1 VTRRA
6 VTGGRVLAV
15 VLAVLVVAAG
25 SFVVEAGAGT
35 REPVPFRD
43 TVEIG
48 AGSVT
53 VQRSLAGELAI
64 PKLQVFYSGYRY
76 VVGYYGVESYAAA
89 RATPAHEL
97 QFGRPLAAFVT
108 DFSDT
113 GVALTDERYLTIPT
127 GRATGWVPVD
137 ETVVVVGSAA
147 RTPEGRVAVPFS
159 ERSDAEAFAS
169 EYGGEVLAWDAAV
182 ARLGE
187 RTGVD
192 AAGFRREV
200 ANRSAWADRTAA
212 DARGLLDR
220 PVSTTV
226 RADETLADA
235 IARAPPN
242 TTLRVPPG
250 TYAGNLTVDK
260 PVTIRGAGS
269 GPPLGSAADGAGGTE
284 EPTGERDA
292 NATATTIRGDG
303 TGTVVRVTAPGV
315 AIADLRVT
323 GVGPN
328 GTDRSALA
336 NVSGEDAWD
345 VRVRV
350 AYGEGDA
357 AIRLDNATGALV
369 SGVAIETPASGVI
382 LDRSRGAVVEG
393 LRVRGSDDPTE
404 GFMSVLAMYD
414 PVVIQGAHVIGG
426 RDGVYTHR
434 ADGTVIRD
442 SRFESLRFGV
452 HEMYTSGT
460 LVANLTVRDA
470 DVGIIVMT
478 RPESNHLVDN
488 DVRGCEVGIS
498 PSGGYNYVA
507 GNVLVDNGIGFYV
520 AGSRSLFERN
530 VATGNEFGIRAATVL
545 PTNQV
550 VRNDV
555 VGNDRP
561 VKAVT
566 GPTRVWSVGDEGN
579 YWGRVGR
586 DADGDGVVD
595 RQYRPTG
602 AVDALVPSTPGARTL
617 AASPAVAALRAVQ
630 SSVPGLRTVG
640 VVDAA
645 PRADPVRP
653 GTLAR
658 LGVDAPTTGD
668 ATTAVANGT
677 AATASPTAT
686 DEGAADRDR
695 GTNSDGRDAGG
706 RSKRTTGV
714 TP

>member
-1 VTRRA
+1 

-25 SFVVEAGAGT
+25 SFVVGAGAGS

-64 PKLQVFYSGYRY
+64 PKVQVFYSGYRY
-76 VVGYYGVESYAAA
+76 VVGYYGVEAYAAA
-89 RATPAHEL
+89 RASPAHDL

-108 DFSDT
+108 DFAGT
-113 GVALTDERYLTIPT
+113 GVELTDERHLAIPT

-226 RADETLADA
+226 RANETLAGA
-235 IARAPPN
+235 IARTPPN

-250 TYAGNLTVDK
+250 TYAGNVTIDK

-269 GPPLGSAADGAGGTE
+269 GPPLGSAADGAGAADGT
-284 EPTGERDA
+284 DA
-292 NATATTIRGDG
+292 AGGPDGGDDPDATATTIRGDG
-303 TGTVVRVTAPGV
+303 TGTVVRATAPGV

-357 AIRLDNATGALV
+357 GIRLDNATGALV

-382 LDRSRGAVVEG
+382 LDRSRGALLEG
-393 LRVRGSDDPTE
+393 LQVRGSDDPTE
-404 GFMSVLAMYD
+404 GFMSVLAMYE
-414 PVVIQGAHVIGG
+414 PVVIQGARVVGG

-478 RPESNHLVDN
+478 RPRSNHLVDN
-488 DVRGCEVGIS
+488 DVRGSEVGIS
-498 PSGGYNYVA
+498 PSGGSNYVA
-507 GNVLVDNGIGFYV
+507 GNVLADNGVGLYV

-530 VATGNEFGIRAATVL
+530 VVVANGFGIRAATVL

-555 VGNDRP
+555 AGNGRP

-579 YWGRVGR
+579 YWGPVGR

-602 AVDALVPSTPGARTL
+602 AVDALVPSTAGARTL
-617 AASPAVAALRAVQ
+617 AASPALAALRAVQ

-645 PRADPVRP
+645 PRAEPVRP
-653 GTLAR
+653 ATLAR
-658 LGVDAPTTGD
+658 LGVDGAAAGTAST
-668 ATTAVANGT
+668 ATANGT
-677 AATASPTAT
+677 APART
-686 DEGAADRDR
+686 G
-695 GTNSDGRDAGG
+695 AGG
-706 RSKRTTGV
+706 GRG
-714 TP
+714 